1 MKRINPA
8 CISKQSSIDDIREYF
23 NRVYNQ
29 MKEDPEGR
37 FPANFEASWR
47 LFFDKK
53 EKALAYL
60 KATCKPD
67 KDYLILLDRET
78 GTEKDF
84 LVTYLVLGMFVKN
97 LRSDLIPVFN
107 DVFLQENEVRPI
119 TVRNQEYLSVLRP
132 ILMGYILSKRFH
144 VPFNKEYA
152 CNRLSLKSWPTRH
165 VNGKIPK
172 DGRLPKGK
180 DFDAIC
186 QDFQIYVIKNFIS
199 TTNKKQNE
207 KN

>member
-1 MKRINPA
+1 MSIEEESRIKELERQQIEVSYGSQGQSKMYLGKYLDKRFLLKIYTHEIRA
-8 CISKQSSIDDIREYF
+8 SI
-23 NRVYNQ
+23 
-29 MKEDPEGR
+29 
-37 FPANFEASWR
+37 
-47 LFFDKK
+47 
-53 EKALAYL
+53 
-60 KATCKPD
+60 
-67 KDYLILLDRET
+67 
-78 GTEKDF
+78 
-84 LVTYLVLGMFVKN
+84 VK
-97 LRSDLIPVFN
+97 S
-107 DVFLQENEVRPI
+107 QENEVRPI

>member
-1 MKRINPA
+1 MSIEEENRIKELERQQIQVFYGNQGQSKMHLGRYLDKRFLLKIYTHEIRA
-8 CISKQSSIDDIREYF
+8 SI
-23 NRVYNQ
+23 
-29 MKEDPEGR
+29 
-37 FPANFEASWR
+37 
-47 LFFDKK
+47 
-53 EKALAYL
+53 
-60 KATCKPD
+60 
-67 KDYLILLDRET
+67 
-78 GTEKDF
+78 
-84 LVTYLVLGMFVKN
+84 VKT
-97 LRSDLIPVFN
+97 
-107 DVFLQENEVRPI
+107 QENEVRPI
-119 TVRNQEYLSVLRP
+119 SVKNQKYLSALRP

-186 QDFQIYVIKNFIS
+186 QDFQIYVIKNFI
-199 TTNKKQNE
+199 TTKSKKQNE

>member
-8 CISKQSSIDDIREYF
+8 CISKQSSMDDIREYF

-78 GTEKDF
+78 GAEKDF

-97 LRSDLIPVFN
+97 LRSDLIPIFN
-107 DVFLQENEVRPI
+107 DVFLQENE
-119 TVRNQEYLSVLRP
+119 
-132 ILMGYILSKRFH
+132 K
-144 VPFNKEYA
+144 
-152 CNRLSLKSWPTRH
+152 SLKQLRDITKRH
-165 VNGKIPK
+165 KELIRRFEKLKSKSEKRHEQDIATIMELQVTIKELEDTIGKRDSTIAMLLGLNSGDTCPAGHHK
-172 DGRLPKGK
+172 R
-180 DFDAIC
+180 
-186 QDFQIYVIKNFIS
+186 VISISRIKRMFIR
-199 TTNKKQNE
+199 
-207 KN
+207 

>member
-1 MKRINPA
+1 MSIEEENRIKELERQQIEVSYGNQGQSKTLLGKHLDKRFLLKIYTHEIRA
-8 CISKQSSIDDIREYF
+8 SI
-23 NRVYNQ
+23 
-29 MKEDPEGR
+29 
-37 FPANFEASWR
+37 
-47 LFFDKK
+47 
-53 EKALAYL
+53 
-60 KATCKPD
+60 
-67 KDYLILLDRET
+67 
-78 GTEKDF
+78 
-84 LVTYLVLGMFVKN
+84 VK
-97 LRSDLIPVFN
+97 S
-107 DVFLQENEVRPI
+107 QENEVRPI

-152 CNRLSLKSWPTRH
+152 CNRLSLKNWPTRH

-186 QDFQIYVIKNFIS
+186 QVFQIYVIKNFIS

>member
-1 MKRINPA
+1 MSIEEEA
-8 CISKQSSIDDIREYF
+8 TVKQLER
-23 NRVYNQ
+23 Q
-29 MKEDPEGR
+29 Q
-37 FPANFEASWR
+37 
-47 LFFDKK
+47 
-53 EKALAYL
+53 
-60 KATCKPD
+60 
-67 KDYLILLDRET
+67 
-78 GTEKDF
+78 
-84 LVTYLVLGMFVKN
+84 
-97 LRSDLIPVFN
+97 IPVFYGN
-107 DVFLQENEVRPI
+107 QGQSRMYLGKYLDKRFLLHIYTHEIRASIVKTQENETHPM
-119 TVRNQEYLSVLRP
+119 TVRNQEYPCALRP
-132 ILMGYILSKRFH
+132 ILMGYILSHRFH

-172 DGRLPKGK
+172 DGRLPKGN

>member
-37 FPANFEASWR
+37 FPANFEDFWR
-47 LFFDKK
+47 LFYDRK

-60 KATCKPD
+60 KAFCKPD

-78 GTEKDF
+78 GAEKDF

-97 LRSDLIPVFN
+97 LRSDLIPLFN
-107 DVFLQENEVRPI
+107 DVFLQENE
-119 TVRNQEYLSVLRP
+119 
-132 ILMGYILSKRFH
+132 K
-144 VPFNKEYA
+144 
-152 CNRLSLKSWPTRH
+152 SLKQLRDITKRHKNLIRQFENLKAKSQKRHEQDIATIMKLQSTIKELEDTIGKRDSTIALLLGLNTDSACPSTR
-165 VNGKIPK
+165 NK
-172 DGRLPKGK
+172 R
-180 DFDAIC
+180 AIS
-186 QDFQIYVIKNFIS
+186 ISRIKKMFIRG
-199 TTNKKQNE
+199 
-207 KN
+207 